1 MLYAFKITIMSKKL
15 KDLNEH
21 NAQASGM
28 QWAMND
34 DSSVLN
40 GIACPKCGEEMYDS
54 NPMVTLTS
62 MPAQKN
68 VHCSK
73 CDYVGYRIA

>member
-1 MLYAFKITIMSKKL
+1 MSKKL

-21 NAQASGM
+21 NAQASNM

-34 DSSVLN
+34 NSPVLN

-54 NPMVTLTS
+54 SPMTTLTS

>member
-1 MLYAFKITIMSKKL
+1 MSKKL
-15 KDLNEH
+15 KNLNEH
-21 NAQASGM
+21 NAQASST
-28 QWAMND
+28 QWDMNYNRPI
-34 DSSVLN
+34 LN
-40 GIACPKCGEEMYDS
+40 GIACPKCSEELYDT
-54 NPMVTLTS
+54 NPMITLTS

>member
-1 MLYAFKITIMSKKL
+1 MSKKL
-15 KDLNEH
+15 KNLAEH
-21 NAQASGM
+21 NAKSSTA
-28 QWAMND
+28 QWARAD
-34 DSSVLN
+34 QSPRLN
-40 GIACPKCGEEMYDS
+40 GIACPKCGEELYDS

-73 CDYVGYRIA
+73 CEHVGYRIA

>member
-1 MLYAFKITIMSKKL
+1 MSKKL
-15 KDLNEH
+15 KNLNEH
-21 NAQASGM
+21 NAQASSS

-34 DSSVLN
+34 NRPVLN
-40 GIACPKCGEEMYDS
+40 GIACPKCSEELYDS
-54 NPMVTLTS
+54 SPMMTLTS

-73 CDYVGYRIA
+73 CDHVGYRIA

>member
-1 MLYAFKITIMSKKL
+1 MSKKL

-21 NAQASGM
+21 NAEASSI

-34 DSSVLN
+34 DSPVLN

-54 NPMVTLTS
+54 SPMVMLTS
-62 MPAQKN
+62 FPAQKN
-68 VHCSK
+68 VNCSK
-73 CDYVGYRIA
+73 CDHVGYRIA